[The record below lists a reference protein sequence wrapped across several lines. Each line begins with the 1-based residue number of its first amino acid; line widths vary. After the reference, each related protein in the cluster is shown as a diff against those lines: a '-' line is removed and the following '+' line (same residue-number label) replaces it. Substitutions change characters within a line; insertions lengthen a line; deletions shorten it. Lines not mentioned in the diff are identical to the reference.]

1 MINFMPIDEPTEPY
15 ASPACLLSEVDPAY
29 ADPKYDAAEQQAA
42 LAAVLDATQA
52 LVGQL
57 NRLLPRLPDGPLH
70 TEIMALR
77 DRQAAEVER
86 LAALTSARD
95 IPPDRP
101 PHR

>member
-1 MINFMPIDEPTEPY
+1 MPIDEPAKSY

-29 ADPKYDAAEQQAA
+29 ADPKYGAEEQQAA
-42 LAAVLDATQA
+42 LDALREAARA
-52 LVGQL
+52 LVEQL

-70 TEIMALR
+70 GELMALR
-77 DRQAAEVER
+77 DRQAAELDR

-101 PHR
+101 PHRSP